1 MHFERNLFRI
11 YEVLLHRLAMDHPS
25 LAGAGANCGPL
36 KACRTLLTALATVTM
51 LVLAMLIT
59 VHVTHVGSGGCLSE
73 ALAVIAN
80 GTDVAT
86 FFPPDAVIRLRVAD
100 EAPYVGLL
108 GQSADP
114 SPDFTPHYVF
124 SGVQEGVTLGQGAR
138 VAHGFPVWNITVPVW
153 CTTTGTGAAV
163 VSSGLVSYDTVA
175 VNSAMYSFPNRAGYL
190 LSAYSGEA
198 WSWPAVVTMESDLKG
213 VHAGT
218 TGFGGSLAVRVGAL
232 VLTAASFFLMS
243 SLSALFLRV
252 LMVSGPA
259 LLWPLVACVG
269 GACAGERRLGDT
281 RELGAAYPWLG
292 IHLRY
297 AAAAG
302 WRAAPLLT
310 SHATYTFVSYL
321 LYVSAATVWGE
332 ALLATKS
339 HPNGLWQG
347 LFFIFL
353 TAEYYSLIFVRSPM
367 SMLVFPRVFAAMYV
381 GWAALWWAYPYPFAS
396 LAAVLFF
403 LATVLLMAGVTLGF
417 EVPALRAGTLTVEKP
432 RAYLSL
438 LPGPTAPAAAPPEW
452 SLFFGL
458 NYVPTGPYE
467 AAVPPRPAVAVT
479 DDLRAVATVG
489 GGGGGGAG
497 AAPPQPPGPGLL
509 PAGVVIAGADAAAAR
524 DGGGGG
530 RRPLLDQDE
539 LRAAGHA
546 EQFP

>member
-11 YEVLLHRLAMDHPS
+11 YDVLLHRLAMDHPS

-36 KACRTLLTALATVTM
+36 KACRTVLTALATVTM
-51 LVLAMLIT
+51 LVFAMLVT

-86 FFPPDAVIRLRVAD
+86 YFPPDAVIRLRVAD

-108 GQSADP
+108 GQAADP
-114 SPDFTPHYVF
+114 SPDFAPHYVF

-138 VAHGFPVWNITVPVW
+138 VAHGFRVYNVTVPVW

-175 VNSAMYSFPNRAGYL
+175 VNSAMYSFPTRGGYL

-198 WSWPAVVTMESDLKG
+198 WSWPPVVSMESDLKG
-213 VHAGT
+213 IHAGT
-218 TGFGGSLAVRVGAL
+218 AGFGGSLAARLGGL
-232 VLTAASFFLMS
+232 LLTGASFFLMS

-252 LMVSGPA
+252 VMVSGPA

-269 GACAGERRLGDT
+269 GACSGERRLGDT

-302 WRAAPLLT
+302 WSAAPLLGA
-310 SHATYTFVSYL
+310 HATYAFVSYA

-332 ALLATKS
+332 ALLAGKS
-339 HPNGLWQG
+339 HPAGLWQE
-347 LFFIFL
+347 LFFVFL
-353 TAEYYSLIFVRSPM
+353 AAEYFSLLFVRSTL

-381 GWAALWWAYPYPFAS
+381 GWAAVWWAYPYPFAT
-396 LAAVLFF
+396 LGVALFF
-403 LATVLLMAGVTLGF
+403 LATLLLMAGVVLAF
-417 EVPALRAGTLTVEKP
+417 EVPALRAGTLTVDKP

-438 LPGPTAPAAAPPEW
+438 LPGPGSPAAAPPEW
-452 SLFFGL
+452 SLFYGL
-458 NYVPTGPYE
+458 NYVPTGLYE
-467 AAVPPRPAVAVT
+467 AAVPPRPVVGVT
-479 DDLRAVATVG
+479 DDLRGAAVVG
-489 GGGGGGAG
+489 GGGG
-497 AAPPQPPGPGLL
+497 AAAATPPPPAGLL
-509 PAGVVIAGADAAAAR
+509 PAGVVMAGADAAR
-524 DGGGGG
+524 DGGSGGGG

-539 LRAAGHA
+539 LRASGHA